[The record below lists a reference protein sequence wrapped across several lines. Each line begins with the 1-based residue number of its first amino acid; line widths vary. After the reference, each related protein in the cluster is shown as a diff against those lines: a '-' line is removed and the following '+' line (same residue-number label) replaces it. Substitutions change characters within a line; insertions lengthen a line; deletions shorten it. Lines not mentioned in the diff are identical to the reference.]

1 MRRARDVP
9 ARLAKRIPM
18 CVNSQI
24 EAKKERENRACWLRI
39 DKLSCTLRT

>member
-1 MRRARDVP
+1 MPRAQD
-9 ARLAKRIPM
+9 ALAGHAKCIPM